1 MIFDLYALAF
11 GLALATIV
19 FSVAWIYERVKRPKP
34 INREWAKF
42 VDFWR

>member
-42 VDFWR
+42 QGFWR